1 MQGFEQLHQIK
12 SREEWERTRLL
23 ASTLLMPHTKKGK
36 GIAPDKLWPFDWD
49 KKQEQPPERI
59 SKEDLNY
66 LVEKRKL
73 LKDGLKE
80 SNGKARG

>member
-49 KKQEQPPERI
+49 KKQEQPTERI

-80 SNGKARG
+80 SNGKARR